1 MTAIVGVL
9 NKHAVAIAADSA
21 VTLVGGRK
29 VMNSATKLFALSK
42 YRPVSIAVY
51 GNAEFIGTPWEIII
65 KEYRNQL
72 NEKSFPSLR
81 QYVDD
86 FQKFLRHKNYFC
98 SEKDAKDSLRASVRY
113 LFLNMQKLYE
123 DNSKHFESLIKRMDY
138 ATKQP
143 LLGGFKQDTVD
154 FFNVEAR
161 KEIIKG
167 HKQLADA
174 GIEVE
179 KDELIK
185 LVEAAY
191 TRDVVPLGTTGLV
204 FAGYGDNEIFPSIY
218 NCRVGPV
225 INGLLAKVVK
235 CSSKITKTNL
245 SGICPF
251 AQTDV
256 MHTILDGVAPKMQEV
271 YIQSLEKT
279 FEKVKETLASIL
291 DDSHPELSSRIRN
304 LDVTP
309 FGNEFLKLSHSI
321 QMKEYTGPFV
331 GSVATLEKEDLAD
344 FAESLITLTSLKRK
358 VSFEQETV
366 GGPVDVMVISKGD
379 GIIWMKKKEYF
390 NSDINPQYLNN
401 YYNL

>member
-42 YRPVSIAVY
+42 YHPVSIAVY

-72 NEKSFPSLR
+72 DTKSFPSLR

-86 FQKFLRHKNYFC
+86 FQKFLRHKKYFC
-98 SEKDAKDSLRASVRY
+98 TEKDTKDYLRNAVKY
-113 LFLNMQKLYE
+113 LIINMQKVYK
-123 DNSKHFESLIKRMDY
+123 DNPNDFDALIKRMDMS
-138 ATKQP
+138 TRQP
-143 LLGGFKQDTVD
+143 LLGGFKQETID
-154 FFNVEAR
+154 FFN
-161 KEIIKG
+161 KEIEKEVAKG
-167 HKQLADA
+167 HKKLADV
-174 GIEVE
+174 GIAIE
-179 KDELIK
+179 KQEFSKLI
-185 LVEAAY
+185 EAVF
-191 TRDVVPLGTTGLV
+191 TRDVVPIGTTGLV
-204 FAGYGDNEIFPSIY
+204 FSGYGNKEIFPSIY
-218 NCRVGPV
+218 NCRIGSV
-225 INGLLAKVVK
+225 IDGLLAKIVK
-235 CSSKITKTNL
+235 CAAKISRNNL
-245 SGICPF
+245 SAICPF

-256 MHTILDGVAPKMQEV
+256 MHTILDGVAPKMLQV
-271 YIQSLEKT
+271 YLQSLDKT
-279 FEKVKETLASIL
+279 FSKVKETLATIVEE
-291 DDSHPELSSRIRN
+291 SHADLASQIRN
-304 LDVTP
+304 LDITP
-309 FGNEFLKLSHSI
+309 VAKDFLKMSRTI
-321 QMKEYTGPFV
+321 QSKEYTGPFV

-358 VSFEQETV
+358 VSFDQETV

-401 YYNL
+401 YYNP

>member
-21 VTLVGGRK
+21 VTLIGGRK

-42 YRPVSIAVY
+42 YQPVSIAVY

-72 NEKSFPSLR
+72 DTDSFPSLR

-86 FQKFLRHKNYFC
+86 FQKFLRRKKYFC
-98 SEKDAKDSLRASVRY
+98 SEKDAKEHLRNSVRF
-113 LFLNMQKLYE
+113 LFYSMLQLYE
-123 DNSKHFESLIKRMDY
+123 ENRAHFTSLIKRMDMS
-138 ATKQP
+138 TRQP

-154 FFNVEAR
+154 FFNKEVN
-161 KEIIKG
+161 KEIAKG
-167 HKQLADA
+167 HAKLRDA
-174 GIEVE
+174 GIEIDKE
-179 KDELIK
+179 ELSK
-185 LVEAAY
+185 LIESSY
-191 TRDVVPLGTTGLV
+191 TREVMPFATTGLV
-204 FAGYGDNEIFPSIY
+204 FAGYGENEIFPSIY
-218 NCRVGPV
+218 NCRVGDV
-225 INGLLAKVVK
+225 INGLLAKVVQ
-235 CSSKITKTNL
+235 CACKINKSNL

-256 MHTILDGVAPKMQEV
+256 MHTILDGVAPKMQQI
-271 YIQSLEKT
+271 YLQSLEQT
-279 FEKVKETLASIL
+279 FVKVKDFFAAMVEGAQADLAKKIKDL
-291 DDSHPELSSRIRN
+291 DIA
-304 LDVTP
+304 P
-309 FGNEFLKLSHSI
+309 FAKEFLKMSRTI
-321 QMKEYTGPFV
+321 QSKEYTGPFV

-358 VSFEQETV
+358 VSFDQETV

-379 GIIWMKKKEYF
+379 GVIWMKKKEYF
-390 NSDINPQYLNN
+390 NSELNPQYLNN

>member
-21 VTLVGGRK
+21 VTLVGGKK

-42 YRPVSIAVY
+42 YQPVSIAVY

-65 KEYRNQL
+65 KEYRSQL
-72 NEKSFPSLR
+72 DNRSFPSLR

-86 FQKFLRHKNYFC
+86 FQKFLRHKKYYC
-98 SEKDAKDSLRASVRY
+98 SEKEANDFLRSSVKY
-113 LFLNMQKLYE
+113 LFVNMLKFYT
-123 DNSKHFESLIKRMDY
+123 DNPKHFTSLFHRMNL
-138 ATKQP
+138 AKKQP

-154 FFNVEAR
+154 YLNRIVR
-161 KEIIKG
+161 KEISIG
-167 HKQLADA
+167 HKALTNA
-174 GIEVE
+174 GIEIE
-179 KDELIK
+179 KDELRK
-185 LVEAAY
+185 LIEAIY
-191 TRDVVPLGTTGLV
+191 TRDVMPLGSTGLV
-204 FAGYGDNEIFPSIY
+204 FSGYGDNEVFPSIY
-218 NCRVGPV
+218 NCSVSGV

-235 CSSKITKTNL
+235 CASKISKSNL

-256 MHTILDGVAPKMQEV
+256 MHTILDGVAPRMQEI
-271 YIQSLEKT
+271 YMQSLEKT
-279 FEKVKETLASIL
+279 FKKVKESLASIVEETHADLAIKIREL
-291 DDSHPELSSRIRN
+291 DIAPIGSD
-304 LDVTP
+304 
-309 FGNEFLKLSHSI
+309 FLKMSRAI
-321 QMKEYTGPFV
+321 QVKEYTGPFV

-358 VSFEQETV
+358 VSFDQETV

-379 GIIWMKKKEYF
+379 GVIWMKKKEYF
-390 NSDINPQYLNN
+390 NSDINPQYFNN

>member
-21 VTLVGGRK
+21 VTLGGGRK

-42 YRPVSIAVY
+42 YHPVSIAVF

-72 NEKSFPSLR
+72 DNNSFPSLR

-86 FQKFLRHKNYFC
+86 FQKFLRHKKYYC
-98 SEKDAKDSLRASVRY
+98 SEKDAKEYLRSSVRF
-113 LFLNMQKLYE
+113 LFINILKLYDE
-123 DNSKHFESLIKRMDY
+123 NPKHFKSLLKRMDM

-143 LLGGFKQDTVD
+143 LLGGFKQETVE
-154 FFNVEAR
+154 FFNKEVER
-161 KEIIKG
+161 EIEKG
-167 HKQLADA
+167 HKKLTDA
-174 GIEVE
+174 GIDIE
-179 KDELIK
+179 KEELQNLI
-185 LVEAAY
+185 EAVY
-191 TRDVVPLGTTGLV
+191 TRDVMPIGTTGLV

-218 NCRVGPV
+218 NCSVGAV

-235 CSSKITKTNL
+235 CASKITKNNL

-256 MHTILDGVAPKMQEV
+256 MHTILDGVAPKMLQV

-279 FEKVKETLASIL
+279 FAKVKESLASIL
-291 DDSHPELSSRIRN
+291 DATHADLATKIRN
-304 LDVTP
+304 LDVAP
-309 FGNEFLKLSHSI
+309 FGAEFLKMSRST
-321 QMKEYTGPFV
+321 QMREYTGPFI

>member
-42 YRPVSIAVY
+42 YHPVSIAVY

-72 NEKSFPSLR
+72 GSQSFPSLR
-81 QYVDD
+81 QYVDN
-86 FQKFLRHKNYFC
+86 FQRFLRHKKYFC
-98 SEKDAKDSLRASVRY
+98 SEKEAKEYLKSSVKF
-113 LFLNMQKLYE
+113 LFISMLKLYKE
-123 DNSKHFESLIKRMDY
+123 NPKHFDALIKRMDI

-154 FFNVEAR
+154 FFTKEVD
-161 KEIIKG
+161 KEITKGYKKLTDVGIDIK
-167 HKQLADA
+167 KEKLRNL
-174 GIEVE
+174 IESV
-179 KDELIK
+179 
-185 LVEAAY
+185 Y
-191 TRDVVPLGTTGLV
+191 TRDVVPIGT
-204 FAGYGDNEIFPSIY
+204 
-218 NCRVGPV
+218 

-235 CSSKITKTNL
+235 TAAKINRNNP
-245 SGICPF
+245 SAICPF

-256 MHTILDGVAPKMQEV
+256 MHTILDGVAPKMQQV
-271 YIQSLEKT
+271 YMLSLEKT
-279 FEKVKETLASIL
+279 FSKVKDALASIIENTHADL
-291 DDSHPELSSRIRN
+291 ASQIRN
-304 LDVTP
+304 LDISP
-309 FGNEFLKLSHSI
+309 FGSEFLKMSRSV

-331 GSVATLEKEDLAD
+331 GSVVTLEKEDLAD

-358 VSFEQETV
+358 VSFDQETV

-379 GIIWMKKKEYF
+379 GVIWMKKKEYF
-390 NSDINPQYLNN
+390 NSDLNPQYFNN

>member
-42 YRPVSIAVY
+42 YHPVSIAVY

-72 NEKSFPSLR
+72 GSQSFPSLR
-81 QYVDD
+81 QYVDN
-86 FQKFLRHKNYFC
+86 FQRFLRHKKYFC
-98 SEKDAKDSLRASVRY
+98 SEKEAKEYLKSSVKF
-113 LFLNMQKLYE
+113 LFISMLKLYKE
-123 DNSKHFESLIKRMDY
+123 NPKHFDALIKRMDI

-154 FFNVEAR
+154 FFTKEVD
-161 KEIIKG
+161 KEITKGYKKLTDVGIDIK
-167 HKQLADA
+167 KEKLRNL
-174 GIEVE
+174 IESV
-179 KDELIK
+179 
-185 LVEAAY
+185 Y
-191 TRDVVPLGTTGLV
+191 TRDVVPIGTTGLV
-204 FAGYGDNEIFPSIY
+204 FAGYGENEFFPSIY
-218 NCRVGPV
+218 NCNVGAV

-235 CSSKITKTNL
+235 TAAKINRNNP
-245 SGICPF
+245 SAICPF

-256 MHTILDGVAPKMQEV
+256 MHTILDGVAPKMQQV
-271 YIQSLEKT
+271 YMLSLEKT
-279 FEKVKETLASIL
+279 FSKVKDALASIIENTHADL
-291 DDSHPELSSRIRN
+291 ASQIRN
-304 LDVTP
+304 LDISP
-309 FGNEFLKLSHSI
+309 FGSEFLKMSRSV

-331 GSVATLEKEDLAD
+331 GSVVTLEKEDLAD

-358 VSFEQETV
+358 VSFDQETV

-379 GIIWMKKKEYF
+379 GVIWMKKKEYF
-390 NSDINPQYLNN
+390 NSDLNPQYFNN